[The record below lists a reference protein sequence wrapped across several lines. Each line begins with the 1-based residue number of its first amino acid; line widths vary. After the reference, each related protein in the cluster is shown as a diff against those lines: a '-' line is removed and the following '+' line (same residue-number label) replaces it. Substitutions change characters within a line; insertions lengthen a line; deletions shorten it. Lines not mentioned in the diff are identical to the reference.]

1 MNQPV
6 AEFADLHPD
15 VQGINPESYWL
26 PFTPNRHFKASPHAR
41 TMVSAAGPYYTNA
54 IGNQLFDCLSG
65 MWCSPLGHAHPKIV
79 EAVTRQV
86 STLDYSPAFQCAAP
100 TTLKL
105 AERIADMAPA
115 GMNHVFFTSSGSES
129 VDTALKIA
137 HAFHRSKGEASRFR
151 MIGRERG
158 YHGVGFG
165 GISVGG
171 IPANRKAFASLMLNG
186 VDHLPHTHNLA
197 EMAFSKG
204 QPSWG
209 AHLAEDLERLVTL
222 HDASSIAAVIVEPVQ
237 GSTGLLVPP
246 VGYLKKLRE
255 ICSKHGIL
263 LIFDEVITGFGRLG
277 THFAAQRFDVIP
289 DMITFAKAVTNGV
302 IPLGGVIVRQDIYE
316 AFMQGPAFVIE
327 LFHGYTYSGHPM
339 ATGVGLATLDVMQ
352 EEGLIQASAALE
364 PVLEEAIHSLRDL
377 PEVIDIRNIGCA
389 AAIDLKPIAG
399 KPGLRATS
407 VFEAGLKSNLLLRFT
422 GDTIAMA
429 PPFISSAKQLVQMVD
444 SLRGLIVQ
452 TRP

>member
-327 LFHGYTYSGHPM
+327 LFHGYTYSGHPCLLY
-339 ATGVGLATLDVMQ
+339 TSD
-352 EEGLIQASAALE
+352 AA
-364 PVLEEAIHSLRDL
+364 D
-377 PEVIDIRNIGCA
+377 
-389 AAIDLKPIAG
+389 
-399 KPGLRATS
+399 
-407 VFEAGLKSNLLLRFT
+407 
-422 GDTIAMA
+422 
-429 PPFISSAKQLVQMVD
+429 
-444 SLRGLIVQ
+444 
-452 TRP
+452 

>member
-1 MNQPV
+1 
-6 AEFADLHPD
+6 
-15 VQGINPESYWL
+15 
-26 PFTPNRHFKASPHAR
+26 
-41 TMVSAAGPYYTNA
+41 
-54 IGNQLFDCLSG
+54 
-65 MWCSPLGHAHPKIV
+65 
-79 EAVTRQV
+79 
-86 STLDYSPAFQCAAP
+86 
-100 TTLKL
+100 
-105 AERIADMAPA
+105 
-115 GMNHVFFTSSGSES
+115 
-129 VDTALKIA
+129 
-137 HAFHRSKGEASRFR
+137 
-151 MIGRERG
+151 
-158 YHGVGFG
+158 VGFG

>member
-6 AEFADLHPD
+6 AEFANLHPD
-15 VQGINPESYWL
+15 VRGLNPESYWL

-41 TMVSAAGPYYTNA
+41 TMVSASGPYYTNA
-54 IGNQLFDCLSG
+54 IGHQLFDCLSG

-79 EAVTRQV
+79 EAVTKQV

-100 TTLKL
+100 PTLKM
-105 AERIADMAPA
+105 D
-115 GMNHVFFTSSGSES
+115 HVFFTSSGSEA

-137 HAFHRSKGEASRFR
+137 HAFHRCKGEATRFR

-186 VDHLPHTHNLA
+186 VDHLPHTHKLS

-204 QPSWG
+204 QPIWG
-209 AHLAEDLERLVTL
+209 AHLAEDLERMVLL

-246 VGYLKKLRE
+246 VGYLQ
-255 ICSKHGIL
+255 IL

-277 THFAAQRFDVIP
+277 TSFAAQRFDVMP
-289 DMITFAKAVTNGV
+289 DMITFAKAITNGV
-302 IPLGGVIVRQDIYE
+302 IPLGGVIVRKDIYD
-316 AFMQGPAFVIE
+316 AFMHGPEFVIE

-339 ATGVGLATLDVMQ
+339 ATAVGLATLEVMKQ
-352 EEGLIQASAALE
+352 EGLIQASAALE
-364 PVLEEAIHSLRDL
+364 PVLADAVHSLRDL
-377 PEVIDIRNIGCA
+377 PEVIDIRNIGFA
-389 AAIDLKPIAG
+389 AAIDLKPIEG

-407 VFEAGLKSNLLLRFT
+407 VFEAGLRSNLLLRFT

-429 PPFISSAKQLVQMVD
+429 PPFISAEKQVRAMID
-444 SLRGLIVQ
+444 SLRQLIVQ